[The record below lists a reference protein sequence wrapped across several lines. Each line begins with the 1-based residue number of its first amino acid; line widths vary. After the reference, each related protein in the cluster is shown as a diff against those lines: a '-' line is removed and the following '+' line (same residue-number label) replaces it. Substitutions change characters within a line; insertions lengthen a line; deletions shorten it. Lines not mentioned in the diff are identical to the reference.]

1 MALQWGQQCV
11 CVCVMWVMMRGGV
24 LTVPFPVRDTLH
36 VWNIAHTHTFSP
48 SLCSS
53 YFLSSLNLS
62 STMSTELNLISF
74 YFVLAGTCHFVPLPQ
89 REISAKT
96 PRLFSSLKT
105 VRLMHQQV
113 KRLTHSDTI
122 PFVKKMLD
130 MERPR
135 RICSHGTQQ
144 MSFKIFYTS
153 FHPLHGH

>member
-1 MALQWGQQCV
+1 MCV
-11 CVCVMWVMMRGGV
+11 CVCDVSDDVWWGV
-24 LTVPFPVRDTLH
+24 DSSISSARHPTCLEYNT
-36 VWNIAHTHTFSP
+36 HTHTFFFI

-62 STMSTELNLISF
+62 STMSTLLNLISF

-96 PRLFSSLKT
+96 PRLFSTLKT

-113 KRLTHSDTI
+113 KRILHSDTV

-135 RICSHGTQQ
+135 RICAHGAQQ
-144 MSFKIFYTS
+144 MFFKIFYTS
-153 FHPLHGH
+153 L